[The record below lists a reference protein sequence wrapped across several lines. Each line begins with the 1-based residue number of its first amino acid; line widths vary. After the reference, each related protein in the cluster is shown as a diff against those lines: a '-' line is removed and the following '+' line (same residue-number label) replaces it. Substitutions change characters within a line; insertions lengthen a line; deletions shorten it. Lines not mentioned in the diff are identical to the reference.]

1 MNGVVSEALACSR
14 HGVSSLEME
23 GLDKSDRTINLERV
37 WPSVSR
43 PATSWVAF
51 GSESAVLG

>member
-1 MNGVVSEALACSR
+1 MSGGVSEALACSR
-14 HGVSSLEME
+14 HGGSSLEME
-23 GLDKSDRTINLERV
+23 GLDKSDRTINLGRV
-37 WPSVSR
+37 CLSVNR